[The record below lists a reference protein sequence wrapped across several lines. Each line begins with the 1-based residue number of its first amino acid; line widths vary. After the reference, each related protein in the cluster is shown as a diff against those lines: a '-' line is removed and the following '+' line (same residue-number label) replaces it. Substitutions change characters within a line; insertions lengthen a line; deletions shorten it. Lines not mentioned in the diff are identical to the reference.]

1 MKNKR
6 YFWQPELSIS
16 IIYWSLT
23 FIVLFYGLILTLEKT
38 HPYLKGNIVIGL
50 FLVFALGGL
59 HRYLLLEEAGI
70 KVRYARLWRRETILR
85 EHIDYLALCKDGVII
100 QRKGLSGTSFHLA
113 MRKKRKAA
121 FLKDIAAFYPEVEI
135 KEEINEKISRD

>member
-1 MKNKR
+1 MKKKR

-38 HPYLKGNIVIGL
+38 HPYFQGNLIIGISI
-50 FLVFALGGL
+50 VFAVVGL
-59 HRYLLLEEAGI
+59 HRYLILEDAGI
-70 KVRYARLWRRETILR
+70 KVRYARLSRRETLLR

-100 QRKGLSGTSFHLA
+100 QRKGLSGATFHFA
-113 MRKKRKAA
+113 MRRKRKET
-121 FLKDIAAFYPEVEI
+121 FVKDFAAFYPEIEI
-135 KEEINEKISRD
+135 KENEKISRD